1 MQLAPRYGTDQPL
14 TMDGDPAA
22 IGAPTLRQR
31 RRVAGLLAGLT
42 EDQWATPSRCAGWTV
57 HDVMVHLESTNGF
70 WAFALSAGLQ
80 GEPSRFLTTFDP
92 VATPAQ
98 MVAATAPGPGAEV
111 AATFAASVE
120 ALAGVIAALDATE
133 GGWATLAEAPPGHI
147 TAGAVTHHAL
157 WDSWVHERD
166 ILLPLG
172 IAPAIEADE
181 VAACLRYAAA
191 LGPALARNAGS
202 SRTGAFTV
210 TAAGPD
216 VAFTVR
222 IGSERV
228 HVAAGADA
236 DADLHLH
243 GDAVELLEAFSVRA
257 PFPVE
262 VPAAHAWMVHGLAET
277 FDAPPLD

>member
-1 MQLAPRYGTDQPL
+1 MQLAPHYGTDQPL

-42 EDQWATPSRCAGWTV
+42 DDQWATPSRCEGWTV
-57 HDVMVHLESTNGF
+57 RDVMVHLESTNGF

-111 AATFAASVE
+111 AATFAASVD
-120 ALAGVIAALDATE
+120 ALAGVIASLDATE
-133 GGWATLAEAPPGHI
+133 GGWAILAEAPPGHI

-172 IAPAIEADE
+172 IAPAVEADE

-202 SRTGAFTV
+202 TRTGAFTV
-210 TAAGPD
+210 SATGPD
-216 VAFTVR
+216 VEFTVR

-228 HVAAGADA
+228 HVGAGVDA
-236 DADLHLH
+236 DADLHLR

-262 VPAAHAWMVHGLAET
+262 VPAAHAWMMHGLAET

>member
-42 EDQWATPSRCAGWTV
+42 DDQWATPSRCEGWTV
-57 HDVMVHLESTNGF
+57 RDVMVHLESTNGF

-111 AATFAASVE
+111 AATFAASVD
-120 ALAGVIAALDATE
+120 ALAGVIASLDATE
-133 GGWATLAEAPPGHI
+133 GGWAILAEAPPGHI

-172 IAPAIEADE
+172 IAPAVEADE

-202 SRTGAFTV
+202 TRTGAFTV
-210 TAAGPD
+210 SATGPD
-216 VAFTVR
+216 VEFTVR

-228 HVAAGADA
+228 HVGAGVDA
-236 DADLHLH
+236 DADLHLR

-262 VPAAHAWMVHGLAET
+262 VPAAHAWMMHGLAET

>member
-22 IGAPTLRQR
+22 VGAPTLRQR
-31 RRVAGLLAGLT
+31 RRVATLLAGLT
-42 EDQWATPSRCAGWTV
+42 DGQWATPSRCDGWTV
-57 HDVMVHLESTNGF
+57 RDVMVHLESTNGF

-80 GEPSRFLTTFDP
+80 GEPSRFLTMFDP

-98 MVAATAPGPGAEV
+98 MVAGAAEKSGPEV
-111 AATFAASVE
+111 AASFTASVE
-120 ALAGVIAALDATE
+120 ALAGVIASLDATD
-133 GGWATLAEAPPGHI
+133 GGWTTLAEAPPGHV

-172 IAPAIEADE
+172 IAPEVEPDE

-202 SRTGAFTV
+202 TRTGAFTV

-216 VAFTVR
+216 VEFTVR
-222 IGSERV
+222 IGADRV

-236 DADLHLH
+236 DADMHLR
-243 GDAVELLEAFSVRA
+243 GNAVELLEAFSVRA

-262 VPAAHAWMVHGLAET
+262 VPVPHAWMVHGLAET
-277 FDAPPLD
+277 FDAPPLG